1 MATLSSPHN
10 LSSSIASSASP
21 PPSPPLQF
29 PLLSSPSVLPSL
41 IDRSSSHG
49 VRLSSP
55 SSSRRWASLR
65 RRPRVRPSALLYGGG
80 RPIDTQ
86 TLIVTATVLAAVAL
100 SLFLGLKVTPP
111 PYALLSRRKSRF
123 RSGGDPVPCERC
135 GGNGGTKCVFCND
148 GKMKQEAGLV
158 DCRVCKGA
166 GTLSADTYESYLPC
180 DWSSLLKVVPK
191 NDKCNRKA
199 ARCSVPGS
207 FHLSRERSFDAVPG
221 VPLASPF

>member
-21 PPSPPLQF
+21 PPPPPLQF

-55 SSSRRWASLR
+55 SSSRRCASLR
-65 RRPRVRPSALLYGGG
+65 RRPRVRPCALPYGGGG
-80 RPIDTQ
+80 RPVDTQ
-86 TLIVTATVLAAVAL
+86 TFIVTATVLAAVAL
-100 SLFLGLKVTPP
+100 SLFLGLK
-111 PYALLSRRKSRF
+111 
-123 RSGGDPVPCERC
+123 GDPVPCERC

-148 GKMKQEAGLV
+148 GKMKQETGLV

-166 GTLSADTYESYLPC
+166 GILSADTYESYLPC
-180 DWSSLLKVVPK
+180 DWSSLLKVVPR
-191 NDKCNRKA
+191 NDQCNRKTR
-199 ARCSVPGS
+199 RCSVPRS
-207 FHLSRERSFDAVPG
+207 FYLPRERSFDAVPG
-221 VPLASPF
+221 VPRASPF